1 MSLYSRSS
9 GVADTVPFEGPALWH
24 RTQVLETR
32 HLLSF
37 QKVSL
42 NGWVGAAAGIS
53 ESADFGTA
61 GPTLVCTNSWLDIN
75 TLTCTLHKLRI
86 KITVIWIKLGNREN
100 SSFHK
105 IYCFGHICAWS
116 GSNLHC
122 FTQRR
127 CSPILIAR
135 DHLAIL
141 SDAGLD
147 GWVTL
152 EWTFDWMSL
161 CAAETSSYHCHAL
174 MHTCQSFSFW
184 RSRALLRFTRHSH
197 RGICMDGVHWICLHA
212 TVGDPGL
219 LFWVSILC
227 GLDRKM
233 LSHPKGYK
241 CVLFLLALLISITLI
256 YNWGVQANFRNTKN
270 YLGKTETHTQ
280 SAITEYAHCDG
291 GFLGGKNPELLERML
306 AMPNLVK
313 LA

>member
-1 MSLYSRSS
+1 MENCHHRQNYPPLLSRIVPCSLSGVMVDEIPDEWDQYFHGTECLSTHGLLVLPTPCHLRDQPSGIGPRSS
-9 GVADTVPFEGPALWH
+9 KPDICSVFKKA
-24 RTQVLETR
+24 
-32 HLLSF
+32 
-37 QKVSL
+37 SL

-61 GPTLVCTNSWLDIN
+61 GPTTVCTNSWLDIN

-152 EWTFDWMSL
+152 EWTWPYIQKANKFKDSV
-161 CAAETSSYHCHAL
+161 
-174 MHTCQSFSFW
+174 FSGQKN
-184 RSRALLRFTRHSH
+184 LRKKSVNSH
-197 RGICMDGVHWICLHA
+197 DKTLRQ
-212 TVGDPGL
+212 
-219 LFWVSILC
+219 
-227 GLDRKM
+227 
-233 LSHPKGYK
+233 K
-241 CVLFLLALLISITLI
+241 CV
-256 YNWGVQANFRNTKN
+256 N
-270 YLGKTETHTQ
+270 Q
-280 SAITEYAHCDG
+280 SNSMIFD
-291 GFLGGKNPELLERML
+291 K
-306 AMPNLVK
+306 
-313 LA
+313 